1 MSINSPGVQFT
12 RSHAAL
18 IPRRDSLSKFDTL
31 QLLVVPSDTQMADR
45 SRREMKDKL
54 DKLAEYKR
62 VREGG
67 RRTWIVRDGPADW
80 VSRRKQT
87 LTCMTKSR
95 RINIRLLSREG
106 SRRMILWLM
115 MP

>member
-1 MSINSPGVQFT
+1 
-12 RSHAAL
+12 
-18 IPRRDSLSKFDTL
+18 
-31 QLLVVPSDTQMADR
+31 MADR
-45 SRREMKDKL
+45 SRRERKGKL

-62 VREGG
+62 AREGG
-67 RRTWIVRDGPADW
+67 RRSWKVRDASHCNRPADW
-80 VSRRKQT
+80 VSRRKQM

-115 MP
+115 MG